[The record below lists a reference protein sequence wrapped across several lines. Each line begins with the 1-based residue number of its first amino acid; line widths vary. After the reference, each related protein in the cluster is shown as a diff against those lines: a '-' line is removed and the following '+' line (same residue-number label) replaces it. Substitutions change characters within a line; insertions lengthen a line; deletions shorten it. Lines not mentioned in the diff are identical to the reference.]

1 MGMDGWLAGGDDA
14 TQQIGHPWTLKCG
27 HLYVVLNHQFL
38 AHSGPKNDV
47 FHVDSSFLM
56 FVTDGYLV
64 AEPSILVGDGMLS
77 QSQCQLDAKG
87 ICDVTDRQL
96 RIEQN
101 VPEFA
106 K

>member
-1 MGMDGWLAGGDDA
+1 MGMNGWLAGGDDA
-14 TQQIGHPWTLKCG
+14 TQQIGHPWTLQCG

-64 AEPSILVGDGMLS
+64 A
-77 QSQCQLDAKG
+77 
-87 ICDVTDRQL
+87 
-96 RIEQN
+96 
-101 VPEFA
+101 
-106 K
+106 